1 MGEHRMLCGDATLA
15 EDLRRVLADGL
26 VPISSS
32 PTPPY
37 NVAFEAR
44 PQSGS
49 PSATTLSGPP
59 NAGDYLSG
67 RYRP

>member
-49 PSATTLSGPP
+49 PISNDALG
-59 NAGDYLSG
+59 AAQ
-67 RYRP
+67 RR